1 MNRYP
6 TSDLWYYSLT
16 RWFSI
21 LMVHIVLSMKDI
33 QMRLDGMTWT
43 RMYISDQSGSS
54 GREKKRDFS
63 RIIPINVQ
71 RIKMEYEE
79 KTTQSMK
86 PIARRSERFF
96 VQRCRFFD
104 DDFFDASILWGVAY
118 R

>member
-1 MNRYP
+1 MILFVDSMVFHFDGPHCSLDERY
-6 TSDLWYYSLT
+6 SNA
-16 RWFSI
+16 
-21 LMVHIVLSMKDI
+21 
-33 QMRLDGMTWT
+33 LDGMTWT

-104 DDFFDASILWGVAY
+104 DDFFDASIL
-118 R
+118 

>member
-1 MNRYP
+1 MILFVDSMVFHFDGPHCSLDERY
-6 TSDLWYYSLT
+6 SNA
-16 RWFSI
+16 
-21 LMVHIVLSMKDI
+21 
-33 QMRLDGMTWT
+33 LDGMTWT
-43 RMYISDQSGSS
+43 RMYISDQNGSS

-104 DDFFDASILWGVAY
+104 DDFFDASIL
-118 R
+118 